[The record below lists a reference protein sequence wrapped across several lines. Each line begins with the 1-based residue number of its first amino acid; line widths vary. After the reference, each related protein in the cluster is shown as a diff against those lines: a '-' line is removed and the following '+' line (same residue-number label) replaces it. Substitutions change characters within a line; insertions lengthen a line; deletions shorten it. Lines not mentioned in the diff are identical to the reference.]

1 MSFFG
6 KDEVVDL
13 TKLKKLGLLKEPQQE
28 QKPVPEYY
36 DFSQQTPSP
45 QPPEPPK
52 PEPESPLTFFDNFAS
67 NISQTQQ
74 QTTNQ
79 TPSLQTPDN
88 SELSIKL
95 ENLEYQLERLAEKL
109 SLIESKILAF
119 EEKVK

>member
-1 MSFFG
+1 MPFFG

-36 DFSQQTPSP
+36 DFSQQNSAP
-45 QPPEPPK
+45 QKPELPK
-52 PEPESPLTFFDNFAS
+52 PETESPLSFFDNFAS
-67 NISQTQQ
+67 NLP
-74 QTTNQ
+74 Q
-79 TPSLQTPDN
+79 TPQQIQQPQTSDN

-109 SLIESKILAF
+109 ALIESKIVAF